1 MTDDAI
7 WIIHHFRQPLNK
19 KKNDIRITYKYMKY
33 KFKKRLICEFAT
45 YMYKR
50 KKKQ

>member
-1 MTDDAI
+1 
-7 WIIHHFRQPLNK
+7 
-19 KKNDIRITYKYMKY
+19 MKY

-50 KKKQ
+50 KKKTIKYHIVTTVPKMTI